1 MKNNFN
7 NSEPFVWPLSSRHMS
22 RSEAA
27 MVIRYIAMLLFTIR
41 RIYGNWQV
49 FGQVATCHI

>member
-27 MVIRYIAMLLFTIR
+27 MVIRYNISHNCRFYRPKTMGIGMTLLTLS
-41 RIYGNWQV
+41 
-49 FGQVATCHI
+49 